1 MCLGIL
7 KERSLTFV
15 QDRLVVSNQQ
25 KTLWMQHLK
34 NGKKSGEIY
43 NPMGIEGTKPDLC
56 VIGLRS
62 PIQFVDPVSRLHSRW
77 LTALHPHHEIPM
89 RKTQFEGKSD
99 KIGR

>member
-77 LTALHPHHEIPM
+77 LTVLHP
-89 RKTQFEGKSD
+89 TTKSPCA
-99 KIGR
+99 KHNSKENQIKLGG